1 VRAVVDDRMNQ
12 MLTVGF
18 DERLNRHGD
27 FSRRGKGLM
36 TVPY

>member
-1 VRAVVDDRMNQ
+1 VGTVVDDRMNQ
-12 MLTVGF
+12 MFTVGF
-18 DERLNRHGD
+18 NERLDRHGD